1 MPGGSSRPAYA
12 IMIDMSAVSNLVS
25 VDEYL
30 HNTYHPDCDYVD
42 GVIVER
48 NVGEKPHAKAQRAAL
63 LYFFDRERQWNVFA
77 LQEWRVQ
84 VSPTRYRVPDVCV
97 VLGPE
102 PEGDILTQPPFL
114 CIEVQSPE
122 DRISRIQQ
130 KIDDYLHFG
139 VRFVWLID
147 PFERRAWIYTKDEIR
162 EVRDGMLRTSDPEF
176 TAPLIEL
183 LG

>member
-1 MPGGSSRPAYA
+1 
-12 IMIDMSAVSNLVS
+12 MSAVSNLVP
-25 VDEYL
+25 VEEYL
-30 HNTYHPDCDYVD
+30 RTSYSPDCDYVD
-42 GVIVER
+42 GVLVER

-63 LYFFDRERQWNVFA
+63 VYFFNRESEWNVFA

-84 VSPTRYRVPDVCV
+84 VSPTRYRIPDVCV

-102 PEGDILTQPPFL
+102 REGNILTDPPFL

-122 DRISRIQQ
+122 DRIGRIQQ
-130 KIDDYLHFG
+130 KIADYLRFG

-147 PFERRAWIYTKDEIR
+147 PYDRRAWIYTQDEIR
-162 EVRDGMLRTSDPEF
+162 EVRDGLLRTEAPEF
-176 TAPLIEL
+176 IVPLASV